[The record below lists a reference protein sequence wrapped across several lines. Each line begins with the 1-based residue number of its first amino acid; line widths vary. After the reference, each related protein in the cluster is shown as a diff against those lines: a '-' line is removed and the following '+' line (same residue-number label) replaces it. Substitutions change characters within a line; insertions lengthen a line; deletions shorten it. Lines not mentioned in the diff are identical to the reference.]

1 MTSEG
6 SGQPMAQRAW
16 VWQTLPRGKS
26 PLVVPKG
33 KWWLRSELSQGA
45 RTGPSAAPSLSARTI
60 PETVEGTE
68 KFKGT
73 EHICTEP
80 CRLAWLG

>member
-1 MTSEG
+1 MSEG
-6 SGQPMAQRAW
+6 SGQPTAQRAW
-16 VWQTLPRGKS
+16 VWQTLPQAKS

-33 KWWLRSELSQGA
+33 KWCLRSELSQGA
-45 RTGPSAAPSLSARTI
+45 RTGPSVAPSLSARTI
-60 PETVEGTE
+60 PEMVEGTE

-73 EHICTEP
+73 ERICTEP